1 MQWWLIC
8 GLYQTR
14 FDLAVVVVRYLHRQV
29 LFERVP
35 YPTTEKITRRF
46 ESELHTSAFF
56 TFSLYSRLLNIN
68 LFAIKMIYFKI
79 LLHLCDE
86 SITYNTIVQYN
97 VGL

>member
-1 MQWWLIC
+1 MVVNLRS
-8 GLYQTR
+8 LPTR

-29 LFERVP
+29 LFERIP
-35 YPTTEKITRRF
+35 YPATEKITRRF

-56 TFSLYSRLLNIN
+56 TFSLYSQLLNNN
-68 LFAIKMIYFKI
+68 LFAIKMIYF
-79 LLHLCDE
+79 LYLRYCSTCDE